1 MKLHHKGFLL
11 VMLSQRPLLWDT
23 ALIGQALSEY
33 ELQGRYWINHFRI
46 VLDELAAAG
55 LVKREDHRLDE
66 QVGRLVF
73 QYSLTAFGRQRMQ
86 DTGLL

>member
-1 MKLHHKGFLL
+1 MKLHHKGYLL
-11 VMLSQRPLLWDT
+11 VTLAQRPLLWDT

-33 ELQGRYWINHFRI
+33 ELQGRYWVNHFRI

-55 LVKREDHRLDE
+55 LIKREDHRLDE
-66 QVGRLVF
+66 QAGRLVF

-86 DTGLL
+86 DTGLI

>member
-1 MKLHHKGFLL
+1 MKLHHKGYLL
-11 VMLSQRPLLWDT
+11 VTLAQRALLWDT
-23 ALIGQALSEY
+23 ALIGQAMSEY
-33 ELQGRYWINHFRI
+33 ELQGRYWVNHFRI

-55 LVKREDHRLDE
+55 LIKREDHRFDE

-86 DTGLL
+86 DTGLI